1 MKKVLIIT
9 YYWPPAGGSGVQRWL
24 KFTKYLPKY
33 NWQPI
38 VYTPE
43 NPYCE
48 VQDEALLNDIPN
60 EAEVW
65 KRPIWEP
72 YALKDKLFGKGSESQ
87 SAGVITNKKSLK
99 NKVLNWV
106 RGNVF
111 IPDPKIYWVKPSIK
125 ILLKKIQ
132 EEDINHIVTTGPP
145 HSMHLIG
152 LGLKKAMPNLKWIAD
167 FRDPWSELDL
177 LYEFH
182 LSSSSIKK
190 HKSLEKEV
198 LQTADVA
205 LTVSETWVEDLKRL
219 AGSGSGSRVELISN
233 GYDAADFELKPKT
246 NDKFIIGHYGLLNH
260 LRNPKNLWKSLANL
274 CEENKGFNSK
284 LEIHLS
290 GNIDIEVLAEIKAYP
305 QLKEKVKQL
314 GYLSHAQVLQQYN
327 EADVLLLLL
336 FNSKSGI
343 GNYPGKIFEYFAA
356 KKTILAFGPLSSDAQ
371 RLIENRNRGKYF
383 SYDYT
388 NLKIDILDLFNNPNN
403 FDFKNMESF
412 SREKLTYDLAKLLN
426 NLS

>member
-38 VYTPE
+38 IYTPE
-43 NPYCE
+43 NPYFE
-48 VQDEALLNDIPN
+48 VQDEALLNDIPA
-60 EAEVW
+60 EAEIW
-65 KRPIWEP
+65 KTPIWEP
-72 YALKDKLFGKGSESQ
+72 YALKDKLFGKGERSQ
-87 SAGVITNKKSLK
+87 SAGVISNKNSLK

-125 ILLKKIQ
+125 ILLKKIKK
-132 EEDINHIVTTGPP
+132 ESIEHIITTGPP

-152 LGLKKAMPNLKWIAD
+152 LGLKKAIPNLKWIAD

-177 LYEFH
+177 LDEFH
-182 LSSSSIKK
+182 LSSSSSKK
-190 HKSLEKEV
+190 HKDLEKEV

-205 LTVSETWVEDLKRL
+205 LTVSETWMEDLKRL
-219 AGSGSGSRVELISN
+219 GGGRVELITN

-260 LRNPKNLWKSLANL
+260 LRNPKNFWKALADL
-274 CEENKGFNSK
+274 CEENTDFNDK
-284 LEIHLS
+284 LEIHFS
-290 GNIDIEVLAEIKAYP
+290 GNIDGEVLAEIEAYP

-314 GYLSHAQVLQQYN
+314 GYISHGQVLQQYN

-336 FNSKSGI
+336 FNSKSGV

-356 KKTILAFGPLSSDAQ
+356 QKPILVFGPEGSDTQ
-371 RLIENRNRGKYF
+371 RLISDSQTGSYF
-383 SYDYT
+383 SYEEQ
-388 NLKIDILDLFNNPNN
+388 NIENEILNFFNVRSKLVSSDI
-403 FDFKNMESF
+403 SRF
-412 SREKLTYDLAKLLN
+412 SRENLAGELSDLLN
-426 NLS
+426 KL

>member
-1 MKKVLIIT
+1 MKKILIIT

-38 VYTPE
+38 IYTPE
-43 NPYCE
+43 NPYFE
-48 VQDEALLNDIPN
+48 VQDEALLNDIPA
-60 EAEVW
+60 EAEIW
-65 KRPIWEP
+65 KTPIWEP

-111 IPDPKIYWVKPSIK
+111 IPDPKIYWVIPSIK
-125 ILLKKIQ
+125 ILLKKIKK
-132 EEDINHIVTTGPP
+132 EGIEHIITTGPP

-152 LGLKKAMPNLKWIAD
+152 LGLKKAIPNLKWIAD

-177 LYEFH
+177 LDEFH
-182 LSSSSIKK
+182 LSSSSSKK
-190 HKSLEKEV
+190 HKDLEKEV

-219 AGSGSGSRVELISN
+219 GGGRVELITN
-233 GYDAADFELKPKT
+233 GYDSADFVLKPKT

-260 LRNPKNLWKSLANL
+260 LRNPKNLWKALADL
-274 CEENKGFNSK
+274 CDENSEFNAR

-290 GNIDIEVLAEIKAYP
+290 GNIDDEVLAEIETYL
-305 QLKEKVKQL
+305 QLKKKVKFL
-314 GYLSHAQVLQQYN
+314 GYLSHAQVLEQYN
-327 EADVLLLLL
+327 EADLLLLLL
-336 FNSKSGI
+336 FNSKSGV

-356 KKTILAFGPLSSDAQ
+356 QKPILAFGPEGSDTQ
-371 RLIENRNRGKYF
+371 CLISDSQTGSYF
-383 SYDYT
+383 SYEEQ
-388 NLKIDILDLFNNPNN
+388 NIENEILNLFNGRSKLVSS
-403 FDFKNMESF
+403 DISRF
-412 SREKLTYDLAKLLN
+412 SRENLAVELSDLLN
-426 NLS
+426 KL

>member
-33 NWQPI
+33 SWQPI
-38 VYTPE
+38 IYTPE
-43 NPYCE
+43 NPYFE
-48 VQDEALLNDIPN
+48 VKDQALLNDIPA
-60 EAEVW
+60 EAKIW
-65 KRPIWEP
+65 KSPIWEP

-111 IPDPKIYWVKPSIK
+111 IPDPKIYWVKPSVK
-125 ILLKKIQ
+125 VLLKKIL
-132 EEDINHIVTTGPP
+132 EEDIHHIITTGPP

-177 LYEFH
+177 LNEFQ
-182 LSSSSIKK
+182 LNNSSMKK
-190 HKSLEKEV
+190 QKDLEREV
-198 LQTADVA
+198 LQTADVT
-205 LTVSETWVEDLKRL
+205 LTVSETWVKDLKRL
-219 AGSGSGSRVELISN
+219 GGNRVELITN
-233 GYDAADFELKPKT
+233 GYDADDFELKPKT

-260 LRNPKNLWKSLANL
+260 LRNPKYLWKSLNSL
-274 CEENKGFNSK
+274 CEENTEFNGR

-290 GNIDIEVLAEIKAYP
+290 GNIDAEVITEIESYSC
-305 QLKEKVKQL
+305 LKGKVKQL
-314 GYLSHAQVLQQYN
+314 GYLSHAQVLEQYN
-327 EADVLLLLL
+327 QADVLLLLL

-356 KKTILAFGPLSSDAQ
+356 RKPILAFGPIRSDAE
-371 RLIENRNRGKYF
+371 RLIEKTNTGMYF
-383 SYDYT
+383 SYE
-388 NLKIDILDLFNNPNN
+388 KEDIEYNILQLFTKTSIYSQYPDL
-403 FDFKNMESF
+403 EGY
-412 SREKLTYDLAKLLN
+412 SREKITIDLANLLN
-426 NLS
+426 TLI

>member
-1 MKKVLIIT
+1 MKKVLIIS

-33 NWQPI
+33 SWQPI
-38 VYTPE
+38 IYTPE
-43 NPYCE
+43 NPYFE
-48 VQDEALLNDIPN
+48 VKDQALLNDIP
-60 EAEVW
+60 AETKIW
-65 KRPIWEP
+65 KSPIWEP

-111 IPDPKIYWVKPSIK
+111 IPDPKIYWVKPSVK
-125 ILLKKIQ
+125 VLLKKIL
-132 EEDINHIVTTGPP
+132 EEDIYHIITTGPP

-177 LYEFH
+177 LNEFQ
-182 LSSSSIKK
+182 LNNSSMKK
-190 HKSLEKEV
+190 HKDLEREV
-198 LQTADVA
+198 LQTADVT
-205 LTVSETWVEDLKRL
+205 LTVSETWVKDLERL
-219 AGSGSGSRVELISN
+219 GGSRVELITN
-233 GYDAADFELKPKT
+233 GYDADDFELKPKT

-260 LRNPKNLWKSLANL
+260 LRNPKYLWKSLASL
-274 CEENKGFNSK
+274 CVNNKAFDSK

-290 GNIDIEVLAEIKAYP
+290 GNIDLEVIAEIDSYP
-305 QLKEKVKQL
+305 CLKGKVKQL
-314 GYLSHAQVLQQYN
+314 GYLSHAQVLEQYN
-327 EADVLLLLL
+327 QVDVLLLLL

-356 KKTILAFGPLSSDAQ
+356 KKLILAFGPISSDAE
-371 RLIENRNRGKYF
+371 RLIKNTNRGKYF
-383 SYDYT
+383 SYDDT
-388 NLKIDILDLFNNPNN
+388 NVKTDILDLFNNPNN
-403 FDFKNMESF
+403 FDFENIENF
-412 SREKLTYDLAKLLN
+412 SREKLTYDLSNLLN
-426 NLS
+426 NLI

>member
-38 VYTPE
+38 IYTPE
-43 NPYCE
+43 NPYFE
-48 VQDEALLNDIPN
+48 VKDQALLNDIPA
-60 EAEVW
+60 EAKIW
-65 KRPIWEP
+65 KTPIWEP

-106 RGNVF
+106 RGNMF
-111 IPDPKIYWVKPSIK
+111 IPDPKIYWVKPSVK
-125 ILLKKIQ
+125 VLLKKIL
-132 EEDINHIVTTGPP
+132 EEDIHHIITSGPP

-177 LYEFH
+177 LNEFQ
-182 LSSSSIKK
+182 LNNSSMKK
-190 HKSLEKEV
+190 HKDLEREV
-198 LQTADVA
+198 LQTADVT
-205 LTVSETWVEDLKRL
+205 LTVSETWVKDLKRL
-219 AGSGSGSRVELISN
+219 GGNRVELITN
-233 GYDAADFELKPKT
+233 GYDADDFELKSKT

-260 LRNPKNLWKSLANL
+260 LRNPKYLWKSLANL
-274 CEENKGFNSK
+274 CVNNKAFNSK

-290 GNIDIEVLAEIKAYP
+290 GNIDVEVIAEIESYSC
-305 QLKEKVKQL
+305 LKGKVKQL
-314 GYLSHAQVLQQYN
+314 GYLSHAEVLSEYN
-327 EADVLLLLL
+327 EASVLLLLL
-336 FNSKSGI
+336 FNSKSGV

-356 KKTILAFGPLSSDAQ
+356 KKTILAFGPIFSDAK
-371 RLIENRNRGKYF
+371 RLIEKTNTGMYF
-383 SYDYT
+383 SYE
-388 NLKIDILDLFNNPNN
+388 KEDIEYNILQLFTKSSIYSQYPDL
-403 FDFKNMESF
+403 EVY
-412 SREKLTYDLAKLLN
+412 SREKITIDLANLLN
-426 NLS
+426 TLI

>member
-38 VYTPE
+38 IYTPK
-43 NPYCE
+43 NPYFE
-48 VQDEALLNDIPN
+48 VKDQALLNDIPA
-60 EAEVW
+60 EAKIW
-65 KRPIWEP
+65 KTPIWEP

-111 IPDPKIYWVKPSIK
+111 IPDPKIYWVKPSVK
-125 ILLKKIQ
+125 VLLKKML
-132 EEDINHIVTTGPP
+132 EEDIHHIITTGPP

-177 LYEFH
+177 LKEFQ
-182 LSSSSIKK
+182 LNNSSMKK
-190 HKSLEKEV
+190 HKDLEKEV
-198 LQTADVA
+198 LQTADVT
-205 LTVSETWVEDLKRL
+205 LTVSETWVKDLKRL
-219 AGSGSGSRVELISN
+219 GGDRVELITN
-233 GYDAADFELKPKT
+233 GYDADDFELKPKI

-260 LRNPKNLWKSLANL
+260 LRNPKNLWKSLNSL
-274 CEENKGFNSK
+274 CEENTEFNAK

-290 GNIDIEVLAEIKAYP
+290 GNIDAEVIAEIESYSC
-305 QLKEKVKQL
+305 LKGKVKQL
-314 GYLSHAQVLQQYN
+314 SYLSHAQVLEQYN
-327 EADVLLLLL
+327 QADVLLLLL

-356 KKTILAFGPLSSDAQ
+356 QKPILAFGPKGSDTEK
-371 RLIENRNRGKYF
+371 LITKTKTGKYF
-383 SYDYT
+383 SYDEIE
-388 NLKIDILDLFNNPNN
+388 LKNDILTFFMNEKN
-403 FDFKNMESF
+403 FAFERMEGF
-412 SREKLTYDLAKLLN
+412 SREKLTKDLSELLN
-426 NLS
+426 NI

>member
-38 VYTPE
+38 IYTPE
-43 NPYCE
+43 NPYFE
-48 VQDEALLNDIPN
+48 VKDQALLNDIPA
-60 EAEVW
+60 EAKIW
-65 KRPIWEP
+65 KSPIWEP

-87 SAGVITNKKSLK
+87 SAGVITDKKSLK

-111 IPDPKIYWVKPSIK
+111 IPDPKIYWVKPSVK
-125 ILLKKIQ
+125 VLLKKIL
-132 EEDINHIVTTGPP
+132 EEDIHHIITTGPP

-177 LYEFH
+177 LNEFQ
-182 LSSSSIKK
+182 LNNSSMKK
-190 HKSLEKEV
+190 HKDLEREV
-198 LQTADVA
+198 LQIADVT
-205 LTVSETWVEDLKRL
+205 LTVSETWVKDLKRL
-219 AGSGSGSRVELISN
+219 GGNRVELITN
-233 GYDAADFELKPKT
+233 GYDADDFELKPKT

-260 LRNPKNLWKSLANL
+260 LRNPKYLWKSLNSL
-274 CEENKGFNSK
+274 CEENNEFNGR

-290 GNIDIEVLAEIKAYP
+290 GNIDTEVIAEIESYSC
-305 QLKEKVKQL
+305 LKGKVKQL
-314 GYLSHAQVLQQYN
+314 GYLSHAQVLEQYN
-327 EADVLLLLL
+327 QVDVLLLLL

-356 KKTILAFGPLSSDAQ
+356 KKTILAFGPIISDAE
-371 RLIENRNRGKYF
+371 RLIKNTNRGKYF
-383 SYDYT
+383 SYDDT
-388 NLKIDILDLFNNPNN
+388 NLKTDILDLFNNPNN
-403 FDFKNMESF
+403 FDFENMESF
-412 SREKLTYDLAKLLN
+412 SREKLTYDLSNLLN
-426 NLS
+426 NLI

>member
-33 NWQPI
+33 DWKPI

-43 NPYCE
+43 NPYFE
-48 VQDEALLNDIPN
+48 VKDEALLDDIPF

-65 KRPIWEP
+65 KTPIWEP
-72 YALKDKLFGKGSESQ
+72 YTLKDKLFGKGGKSQ
-87 SAGVITNKKSLK
+87 SAGVISNKKSLK
-99 NKVLNWV
+99 NKVLNRV
-106 RGNVF
+106 RGNMF
-111 IPDPKIYWVKPSIK
+111 IPDPKVYWVKPSVK
-125 ILLKKIQ
+125 VLLKKIK
-132 EEDINHIVTTGPP
+132 EEGVEHIVTTGPP

-177 LYEFH
+177 LEEFH
-182 LSSSSIKK
+182 LSNNSRKK
-190 HKSLEKEV
+190 HKDLEREV
-198 LQTADVA
+198 LQTADVT

-219 AGSGSGSRVELISN
+219 GGNRVELIAN
-233 GYDAADFELKPKT
+233 GYDVADFKLKPKK

-260 LRNPKNLWKSLANL
+260 LRNPKNLWKSLADL
-274 CEENKGFNSK
+274 CDENTDFNNK

-290 GNIDIEVLAEIKAYP
+290 GNIDGEVLVEIKAYP

-314 GYLSHAQVLQQYN
+314 GYLSHAKVLKQYN

-336 FNSKSGI
+336 FNSKSGV

-356 KKTILAFGPLSSDAQ
+356 QKPILAFGPEGSDTQ
-371 RLIENRNRGKYF
+371 RLINETKSG
-383 SYDYT
+383 
-388 NLKIDILDLFNNPNN
+388 LFFNY
-403 FDFKNMESF
+403 DFKNLKNEILNFFNTKNEFRTEGLEKF
-412 SREKLTYDLAKLLN
+412 SREKLAKDLSKILS
-426 NLS
+426 NL

>member
-38 VYTPE
+38 IYTPE
-43 NPYCE
+43 NPYFE
-48 VQDEALLNDIPN
+48 VQDEALLNDIPT
-60 EAEVW
+60 EAKIW
-65 KRPIWEP
+65 KTPIWEP

-125 ILLKKIQ
+125 VLLKRIQ
-132 EEDINHIVTTGPP
+132 EEDIDHIVTTGPP

-177 LYEFH
+177 LNEFQ
-182 LSSSSIKK
+182 LNNSSRKK
-190 HKSLEKEV
+190 HKDLEKEV
-198 LQTADVA
+198 LQTANVTLA
-205 LTVSETWVEDLKRL
+205 VSETWVEDLERL
-219 AGSGSGSRVELISN
+219 GAKKVKLITN
-233 GYDAADFELKPKT
+233 GYDEDDFELKHKT

-260 LRNPKNLWKSLANL
+260 LRNPKNLWKSLADL
-274 CEENKGFNSK
+274 CEENKVFNSK

-290 GNIDIEVLAEIKAYP
+290 GNIDVEVISEIESYSYLIDKI
-305 QLKEKVKQL
+305 KQL
-314 GYLSHAQVLQQYN
+314 GYLSHLQVLEQYN
-327 EADVLLLLL
+327 QADVLLLLL
-336 FNSKSGI
+336 FNSKSGV

-356 KKTILAFGPLSSDAQ
+356 KKTILAFGPLSSDAE
-371 RLIENRNRGKYF
+371 RLIENTKTGKYF
-383 SYDYT
+383 SYDNT

-403 FDFKNMESF
+403 FDFENTETF
-412 SREKLTYDLAKLLN
+412 SREKLSHDLSNLLN
-426 NLS
+426 NLR

>member
-24 KFTKYLPKY
+24 KFSKYLPKY

-38 VYTPE
+38 ICTPE
-43 NPYCE
+43 NPYFE
-48 VQDEALLNDIPN
+48 VKDQALLNDIST
-60 EAEVW
+60 ETKIW
-65 KRPIWEP
+65 KLPIWEP
-72 YALKDKLFGKGSESQ
+72 YALKDKFFGKGSESQ

-111 IPDPKIYWVKPSIK
+111 IPDPKIYWVKPSVK
-125 ILLKKIQ
+125 VLLKKIL
-132 EEDINHIVTTGPP
+132 EEDIHHIITTGPP

-177 LYEFH
+177 LNEFQ
-182 LSSSSIKK
+182 LNNSSMKK
-190 HKSLEKEV
+190 HKDLEREV
-198 LQTADVA
+198 LQIADVT
-205 LTVSETWVEDLKRL
+205 LTVSETWVKDLKRL
-219 AGSGSGSRVELISN
+219 GGNRVELITN
-233 GYDAADFELKPKT
+233 GYDADDFELKPKT

-260 LRNPKNLWKSLANL
+260 LRNPKYLWKSLANL
-274 CEENKGFNSK
+274 CVNNKAFNSK

-290 GNIDIEVLAEIKAYP
+290 GNIDVEVIAEIESYSF
-305 QLKEKVKQL
+305 LKGKVKQL
-314 GYLSHAQVLQQYN
+314 GYLSHAQVLEQYN
-327 EADVLLLLL
+327 QVDVLLLLL

-356 KKTILAFGPLSSDAQ
+356 KKTILAFGPIISDAE
-371 RLIENRNRGKYF
+371 RLIKNTNRGKYF
-383 SYDYT
+383 SYDDT
-388 NLKIDILDLFNNPNN
+388 NLKTDILDLFNNPNN
-403 FDFKNMESF
+403 FDFENMESF
-412 SREKLTYDLAKLLN
+412 SREKLTYDLSNLLN
-426 NLS
+426 NLI

>member
-1 MKKVLIIT
+1 MNKVLIIS

-38 VYTPE
+38 IYTPE
-43 NPYCE
+43 NPYFE
-48 VQDEALLNDIPN
+48 VKDQALLNDIPA
-60 EAEVW
+60 EAKIW
-65 KRPIWEP
+65 KTPIWEP

-111 IPDPKIYWVKPSIK
+111 IPDPKIYWVKPSVK
-125 ILLKKIQ
+125 VLLKKIL
-132 EEDINHIVTTGPP
+132 EEDIHHIITTGPP

-152 LGLKKAMPNLKWIAD
+152 LGLKKEMPNLKWIAD

-177 LYEFH
+177 LNEFQ
-182 LSSSSIKK
+182 LNNSSIKK
-190 HKSLEKEV
+190 HKDLEREV
-198 LQTADVA
+198 LQTADVT
-205 LTVSETWVEDLKRL
+205 LTVSETWVKDLKRL
-219 AGSGSGSRVELISN
+219 GGNRVELITN
-233 GYDAADFELKPKT
+233 GYDADDFELKPKT

-260 LRNPKNLWKSLANL
+260 LRNPKYLWKSLNSL
-274 CEENKGFNSK
+274 CEENTEFNGR

-290 GNIDIEVLAEIKAYP
+290 GNIDAEVITEIESYSC
-305 QLKEKVKQL
+305 LKGKVKQL
-314 GYLSHAQVLQQYN
+314 GYLSHAQVLEQYN
-327 EADVLLLLL
+327 QADVLLLLL

-356 KKTILAFGPLSSDAQ
+356 RKPILAFGPIRSDAE
-371 RLIENRNRGKYF
+371 RLIEKTNTGMYF
-383 SYDYT
+383 SYE
-388 NLKIDILDLFNNPNN
+388 KEDIEYNILQLFTKTSIYSQYPDL
-403 FDFKNMESF
+403 EGY
-412 SREKLTYDLAKLLN
+412 SREKITIDLANLLN
-426 NLS
+426 TLI